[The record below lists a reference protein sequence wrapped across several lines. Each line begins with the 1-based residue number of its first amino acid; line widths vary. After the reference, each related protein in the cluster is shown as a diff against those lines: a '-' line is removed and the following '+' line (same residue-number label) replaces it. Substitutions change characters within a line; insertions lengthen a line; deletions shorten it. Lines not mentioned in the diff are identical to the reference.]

1 MAIFPHRRSV
11 RFNTTVV
18 ESSHGHISVAVWQ
31 IEDNIGICK
40 FFVVVIALDGSHS
53 IGCDDNGPF
62 LFFLIVERILDLLQR
77 FIFGLRAEVVKEQ
90 GAKQRHDTVHGE
102 RTGLCD
108 QFLKHRVRLEH
119 DEYGE
124 MSDARSHTTEHA
136 PDLSGKHLADH
147 HPRHD

>member
-11 RFNTTVV
+11 WFNTTVV
-18 ESSHGHISVAVWQ
+18 ESSHGHIGVAIRQ
-31 IEDNIGICK
+31 IENNIGIRK
-40 FFVVVIALDGSHS
+40 FFVVIIALDGSRC
-53 IGCDDNGPF
+53 IGWNDNGLF
-62 LFFLIVERILDLLQR
+62 LVFLIVERILDFLQR
-77 FIFGLRAEVVKEQ
+77 FIFRFRAEVVKEHS
-90 GAKQRHDTVHGE
+90 AKQRHDTVHGE
-102 RTGLCD
+102 STGLCD

-136 PDLSGKHLADH
+136 PNLSGKHLADH